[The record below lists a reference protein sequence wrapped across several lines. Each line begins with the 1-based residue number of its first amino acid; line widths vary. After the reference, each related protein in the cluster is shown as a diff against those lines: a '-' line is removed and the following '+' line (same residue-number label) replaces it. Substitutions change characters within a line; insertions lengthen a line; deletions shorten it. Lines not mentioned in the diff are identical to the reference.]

1 MQRRYLLSLWRWVS
15 NQNTSLVILLHWRF
29 QLLPCSLKPNFRV
42 SFPHQC
48 CITVSRFFLFFVCFC
63 FLIYTL
69 CLSWCWTFGSPKTS
83 ISNTIQNGA
92 QTQNL
97 PMCILS
103 VRNWVTPLGHVES
116 SKSQCSV
123 VVAKL
128 CSKRS
133 LFRTIECMIN
143 AKITSLDIS
152 SSLSWLVRQGIF
164 HLRAGRL
171 NLKLKGPLC
180 LTTN

>member
-1 MQRRYLLSLWRWVS
+1 MLLSCVASLIGLVCEN
-15 NQNTSLVILLHWRF
+15 NQQALFSFHCHKLNF
-29 QLLPCSLKPNFRV
+29 CLK
-42 SFPHQC
+42 C
-48 CITVSRFFLFFVCFC
+48 CITVSRFFLFFFLLIPFVC
-63 FLIYTL
+63 LGAELLDPQRQANNIE
-69 CLSWCWTFGSPKTS
+69 S
-83 ISNTIQNGA
+83 GA

-97 PMCILS
+97 PLCILS
-103 VRNWVTPLGHVES
+103 VRNWVPPLGHVES

-152 SSLSWLVRQGIF
+152 STLSWLVRQGVF

-171 NLKLKGPLC
+171 NLKLKGPLS